1 MPDDI
6 EHPPRGY
13 NTDDVAAQPGATRS
27 RWKSRLEIALAL
39 IIIVPVLLGALYTW
53 GTLHFAY
60 ATGAKTG
67 YVQKF
72 STEGWLCKTWE
83 GELAMVNLPGAL
95 PEIFSFT
102 VRDDSLANVITKTM
116 GQNVAITYEEHRGV
130 PTSCFG
136 DTEFYVTGV
145 RSTLGGTGME

>member
-1 MPDDI
+1 MSDDI

-13 NTDDVAAQPGATRS
+13 NTDDVAAQQGATRS
-27 RWKSRLEIALAL
+27 RWKSRLKIALGL
-39 IIIVPVLLGALYTW
+39 IVFVPILLAAVYTW
-53 GTLHFAY
+53 GALHFAY
-60 ATGAKTG
+60 ATGTKTG

-72 STEGWLCKTWE
+72 SKEGWLCKTWE

-95 PEIFSFT
+95 PKIFSFT
-102 VRDDSLANVITKTM
+102 VRDDSLAKVITKTM

-136 DTEFYVTGV
+136 DTDYYVTGV
-145 RSTLGGTGME
+145 RSTLEAGE

>member
-1 MPDDI
+1 MPDEI

-13 NTDDVAAQPGATRS
+13 NTDDVATQPSTGKS
-27 RWKSRLEIALAL
+27 RWKSRLRMAVAL
-39 IIIVPVLLGALYTW
+39 IILVPILAGGAYTW
-53 GTLHFAY
+53 SALHFSY

-72 STEGWLCKTWE
+72 SKEGWLCKTWE

-95 PEIFSFT
+95 PKIFSFT
-102 VRDDSLANVITKTM
+102 VRNDSLAAVITKTM

-136 DTEFYVTGV
+136 DTQFYVTGV
-145 RSTLGGTGME
+145 RSTLGG

>member
-1 MPDDI
+1 MPDDT
-6 EHPPRGY
+6 EHLSRG
-13 NTDDVAAQPGATRS
+13 NEADGVADQPGATRS
-27 RWKSRLEIALAL
+27 RWKSRLKLTLAL
-39 IIIVPVLLGALYTW
+39 IIIVPILLAAIYTW
-53 GTLHFAY
+53 STLHFAY

-72 STEGWLCKTWE
+72 SKEGWICKTWE

-95 PEIFSFT
+95 PKIFSFT
-102 VRDDSLANVITKTM
+102 VRDDSLAAVITRTM

-136 DTEFYVTGV
+136 DTEYYVTGV
-145 RSTLGGTGME
+145 RSTLGE

>member
-1 MPDDI
+1 MSDDI

-13 NTDDVAAQPGATRS
+13 NTDDVAAQAAASRP
-27 RWKSRLEIALAL
+27 RWKLRLKLALAL
-39 IIIVPVLLGALYTW
+39 IIFVPVLLGALYTW

-72 STEGWLCKTWE
+72 SKEGWLCKTWE
-83 GELAMVNLPGAL
+83 GQLAMVNLPGA
-95 PEIFSFT
+95 PPKIFSFT
-102 VRDDSLANVITKTM
+102 VRDDSLANVIVKTM

-136 DTEFYVTGV
+136 DTEYYVTGV
-145 RSTLGGTGME
+145 RSTLDAAE

>member
-1 MPDDI
+1 MSDDM
-6 EHPPRGY
+6 EQPPL
-13 NTDDVAAQPGATRS
+13 DADSAKAADAAAQPAVPRS
-27 RWKSRLEIALAL
+27 RWRSRLKIALL
-39 IIIVPVLLGALYTW
+39 LVIVVPILVAVLYTW
-53 GTLHFAY
+53 SALKFAY

-72 STEGWLCKTWE
+72 SKEGWLCKTWE

-95 PEIFSFT
+95 PEIFHFT
-102 VRDDSLANVITKTM
+102 VRNDSIADLITKTM

-136 DTEFYVTGV
+136 DTPYYVTGV
-145 RSTLGGTGME
+145 RSTMAAR

>member
-13 NTDDVAAQPGATRS
+13 NTDDVAAQPGAERS
-27 RWKSRLEIALAL
+27 RWKSRLKIALGL
-39 IIIVPVLLGALYTW
+39 VVFVPILLAAVYTW
-53 GTLHFAY
+53 GALHFSY

-72 STEGWLCKTWE
+72 SKEGWLCKTWE

-95 PEIFSFT
+95 PKIFSFT

-116 GQNVAITYEEHRGV
+116 GQNVAITYEEHRGI

-136 DTEFYVTGV
+136 DTEYYVTGV
-145 RSTLGGTGME
+145 RSTLGAGGK